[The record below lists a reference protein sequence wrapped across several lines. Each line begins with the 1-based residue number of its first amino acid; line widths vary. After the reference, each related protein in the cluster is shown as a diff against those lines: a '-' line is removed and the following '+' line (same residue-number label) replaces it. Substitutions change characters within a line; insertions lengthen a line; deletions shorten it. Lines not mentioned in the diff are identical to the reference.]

1 MDYTISVYQASLE
14 LSWNKANWLFEEVDL
29 ALKPQGRN
37 ILDCNGNRFLAT
49 NDFLTINTEI
59 CVV

>member
-37 ILDCNGNRFLAT
+37 ILDCNDNRFLAT
-49 NDFLTINTEI
+49 YDFFTINTGI